1 MNFADKT
8 RAGLNPNKSKRE
20 MEVDTIGN
28 WKKELSI
35 NDISNVIKET
45 TCSMAEEHED
55 PSIMLLGLLITIE
68 IVDKLFPKEEF
79 DKYMAS
85 QEEKGDE

>member
-1 MNFADKT
+1 MNFADKNK
-8 RAGLNPNKSKRE
+8 AGLIPDKRKRE
-20 MEVDTIGN
+20 LTMKN

-35 NDISNVIKET
+35 DDISDVIKET
-45 TCSMAEEHED
+45 TCSLAEEHED

-79 DKYMAS
+79 DKYMKS
-85 QEEKGDE
+85 QETKGDE